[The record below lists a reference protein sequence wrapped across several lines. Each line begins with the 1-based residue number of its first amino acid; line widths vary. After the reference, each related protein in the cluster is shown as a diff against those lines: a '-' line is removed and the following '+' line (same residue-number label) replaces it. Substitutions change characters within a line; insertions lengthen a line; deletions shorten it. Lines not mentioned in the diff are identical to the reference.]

1 MIQGKNMFGNS
12 RLINGIFWVVS
23 ISSLGLFLGLSIT
36 VYVNAQNY
44 LKLEQNSKII
54 INNLLEVNNFLKNL
68 ERLAQNIKG
77 YVLLPEKQQF
87 RQSSA
92 AEVKLFEKSL
102 AKVNSLYLASSDRR
116 LSPELKSLLKQLID
130 EAGTFLSQC
139 ENVKILLEENKIEA
153 ARQLTEQLK
162 LKEIER
168 LGDNLSEKMSNNYL
182 ENHQKLVEAHQFML
196 WVGGVG
202 TGVAIPLIILVV
214 MGMILQLKNQSSTGK
229 AGREYISENNLVNPR
244 ENYSDRPQIS
254 AISSLPLNER
264 PNQLNS
270 AILEGEHSVMQIAR
284 CSPAIASS
292 SQELEGTCRKQL
304 ASINQVVAIAQD
316 IVLKSEELSQTI
328 NEVTSLY
335 DLMANAARS
344 GNQDLLKVEKT
355 ISEFAQSMT
364 GIAAKIGLIREKVHN
379 MNTVVTTISQMAD
392 RTNLLSLNAA
402 IKAEK
407 AGVYGEDFAWVG
419 REIRR
424 LADQTAVASLDMET
438 MVKDMQLAVASGVM
452 EMEKFTKEV
461 NENIKNFQNLSQQLT
476 QVIELI
482 ENLNPR
488 WQAMSQNMASQT
500 QAANQVS
507 AEMTLISAESLK
519 IADSLREINFKIQEL
534 NESAQRLHRE
544 MHR

>member
-44 LKLEQNSKII
+44 LKLEQNSKMI
-54 INNLLEVNNFLKNL
+54 INNILEVNNFLKDL

-162 LKEIER
+162 IKEIER

-202 TGVAIPLIILVV
+202 TGGAIPLIILVV

-229 AGREYISENNLVNPR
+229 AGTEYISENNLVNPR

-254 AISSLPLNER
+254 AISSLPLNGR

-284 CSPAIASS
+284 CSTAIASS
-292 SQELEGTCRKQL
+292 SQELEASCRKQL

-316 IVLKSEELSQTI
+316 IALKSEELSQTI
-328 NEVTSLY
+328 NEVTSLH
-335 DLMANAARS
+335 DLIANAARS
-344 GNQDLLKVEKT
+344 ENQDLLKIEKT
-355 ISEFAQSMT
+355 ISQFAQSMT
-364 GIAAKIGLIREKVHN
+364 GISAKIGLISEKVQN
-379 MNTVVTTISQMAD
+379 INQVMTTIFQMAD

-424 LADQTAVASLDMET
+424 LADQTAVASLDMEAI
-438 MVKDMQLAVASGVM
+438 VKDVQVAISTGVR
-452 EMEKFTKEV
+452 EMEKFTKEL
-461 NENIKNFQNLSQQLT
+461 NETIKNFQNISQQLT
-476 QVIELI
+476 QIIEPM

-488 WQAMSQNMASQT
+488 WQAMSQNMANQS
-500 QAANQVS
+500 QAASQVS
-507 AEMTLISAESLK
+507 AEMTLIGAESLK
-519 IADSLREINFKIQEL
+519 IADSLKEINSKIQEL

-544 MHR
+544 MHS

>member
-1 MIQGKNMFGNS
+1 MIQGKNMLGNS
-12 RLINGIFWVVS
+12 RLINGFFWGVS
-23 ISSLGLFLGLSIT
+23 ISSVGLFLGLSIT

-54 INNLLEVNNFLKNL
+54 TINLLEVKDFIHDL
-68 ERLAQNIKG
+68 ERLAQNIRG
-77 YVLLPEKQQF
+77 YVLFPDKQQF
-87 RQSSA
+87 RQSYG
-92 AEVKLFEKSL
+92 AEVKLFEKNL
-102 AKVNSLYLASSDRR
+102 AKLNSLHLASHDRQ
-116 LSPELKSLLKQLID
+116 LNPEVKSLLKQLIS
-130 EAGTFLSQC
+130 EAETFFNQC
-139 ENVKILLEENKIEA
+139 EKVRVLLEENKIEA
-153 ARQLTEQLK
+153 ARQLTEQLTT
-162 LKEIER
+162 KEVEL
-168 LGDNLSEKMSNNYL
+168 LGDNLSEKMSSNYL
-182 ENHQKLVEAHQFML
+182 ENQQKLAETHQFML
-196 WVGGVG
+196 GVGGVG
-202 TGVAIPLIILVV
+202 TGVSIPLIIL
-214 MGMILQLKNQSSTGK
+214 MALGISLQLKNQSSTGK
-229 AGREYISENNLVNPR
+229 VGAEYISESNLMNSP
-244 ENYSDRPQIS
+244 ENYSDQIS
-254 AISSLPLNER
+254 ATSEAITHLNGGENR
-264 PNQLNS
+264 LDA
-270 AILEGEHSVMQIAR
+270 AILAGENSVMQIAR

-438 MVKDMQLAVASGVM
+438 MVKDMQVAISTGVM

-507 AEMTLISAESLK
+507 AEMTLIGEGSLK

-534 NESAQRLHRE
+534 NESAQRLNRE